1 VKNLLFGARE
11 VPGGRDPSLALR
23 MTDGESIVVGSQ
35 VRNSKMEPVITRT
48 LKEGK
53 DGIEGYAAFPDR
65 TERGPGL

>member
-1 VKNLLFGARE
+1 
-11 VPGGRDPSLALR
+11 
-23 MTDGESIVVGSQ
+23 
-35 VRNSKMEPVITRT
+35 MEPVITRK